1 MGCGKTTL
9 GRSLAARLDW
19 PFVDLDGYIE
29 REEGRS
35 IAALFEAFGE
45 FAFRQ
50 MEGRALRRVLEA
62 HPRLVLATGG
72 GTPCFFDH
80 ADWMLERGVCVY
92 LKTPPEVLLEHLRG
106 QMGHRPLLRDMKDD
120 EAVLDF
126 LRKQIAH
133 REQWY
138 LKARIFDFFAGE

>member
-1 MGCGKTTL
+1 MGSGKTTL
-9 GRSLAARLDW
+9 GHRLAARLDW
-19 PFVDLDGYIE
+19 PFVDLDAYIE
-29 REEGRS
+29 REQERS
-35 IAALFEAFGE
+35 IAVLFEEFGE

-50 MEGRALRRVLEA
+50 MEGRALRRVVELY
-62 HPRLVLATGG
+62 PRLVLATGG

-80 ADWMLERGVCVY
+80 ADFMLEKGVCVY

-106 QMGHRPLLRDMKDD
+106 QMAHRPLLRGMDD

-138 LKARIFDFFAGE
+138 LKARIFDFFAEE

>member
-1 MGCGKTTL
+1 MGSGKTTL
-9 GRSLAARLDW
+9 GRELAARLGR
-19 PFVDLDGYIE
+19 PFVDLDAYIE
-29 REEGRS
+29 REQKRS
-35 IAALFEAFGE
+35 IAVLFEEFGE
-45 FAFRQ
+45 SAFRQ
-50 MEGRALRRVLEA
+50 MEGRALRRAVELY
-62 HPRLVLATGG
+62 PCLVLATGG

-80 ADWMLERGVCVY
+80 ADFMLEKGVCVY

-106 QMGHRPLLRDMKDD
+106 QMAHRPLLRGMDD

-138 LKARIFDFFAGE
+138 LKARIFDFFAEE